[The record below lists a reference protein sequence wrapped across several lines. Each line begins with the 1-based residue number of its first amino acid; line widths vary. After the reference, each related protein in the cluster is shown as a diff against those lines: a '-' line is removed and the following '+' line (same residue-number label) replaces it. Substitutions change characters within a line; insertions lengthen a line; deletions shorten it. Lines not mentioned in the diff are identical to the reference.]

1 MGAVIA
7 LEMVC
12 LEYKDLRN
20 LGMISL
26 MRNLVALE
34 LDFHGSKSKLG
45 RVFITGLYIFNCFSW
60 FLQRRSYQGK
70 NTRVKYFS
78 IIILSSHPSIITHN
92 QKFIGMAEFFVI
104 ISS

>member
-1 MGAVIA
+1 MSRSLWASLMKHLQGLVEEREPSYFAAFSLFVGAVIA

-34 LDFHGSKSKLG
+34 LDFHGSKS
-45 RVFITGLYIFNCFSW
+45 F
-60 FLQRRSYQGK
+60 
-70 NTRVKYFS
+70 
-78 IIILSSHPSIITHN
+78 
-92 QKFIGMAEFFVI
+92 
-104 ISS
+104 